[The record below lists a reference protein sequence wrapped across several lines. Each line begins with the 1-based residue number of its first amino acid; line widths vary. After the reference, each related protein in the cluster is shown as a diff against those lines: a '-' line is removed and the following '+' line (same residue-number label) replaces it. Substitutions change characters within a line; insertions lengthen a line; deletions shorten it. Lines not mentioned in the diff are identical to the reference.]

1 MEQRA
6 IIAKAPGVATLA
18 SLLSLFLISP
28 RSMAAAIMLYAAR
41 SLHYHQVV
49 A

>member
-1 MEQRA
+1 
-6 IIAKAPGVATLA
+6 
-18 SLLSLFLISP
+18 LISP

-49 A
+49 AWALIKFYILICSVSSFY